1 MPKLCARYWFP
12 LAPMLP
18 SFPVA
23 CLCGNVRNTP
33 AVLWGLKPDVVYPV
47 SCSRYL
53 GERLLL
59 PGGARKLRSD
69 WRCGA
74 PQLRAAVAAL
84 GYLEVS
90 ISAAARCSKIPVP
103 TVEVPRASPC

>member
-1 MPKLCARYWFP
+1 
-12 LAPMLP
+12 MLL

-23 CLCGNVRNTP
+23 CLCGDVRDTP
-33 AVLWGLKPDVVYPV
+33 AVFWGLKPDVVYPV

-53 GERLLL
+53 GERFLL
-59 PGGARKLRSD
+59 PGGARKLHSD

-84 GYLEVS
+84 CYLKVS
-90 ISAAARCSKIPVP
+90 ISAAARHSEIPVP